1 MNVNLGLYRVCYTG
15 SMVQRQVHALGLA
28 GTLSALIA
36 FLAAACCVLPMVLVG
51 VGLGGAWLSLLDLPL
66 AYREDLQI
74 LSLVL
79 LGSAWAVF
87 LWRQYRSNSDSRRL
101 GAGRSRQLFYLLLGT
116 GLIMS
121 SFVVWEYQGW
131 ISSMIVGIR
140 S

>member
-1 MNVNLGLYRVCYTG
+1 M
-15 SMVQRQVHALGLA
+15 
-28 GTLSALIA
+28 SALIA

-51 VGLGGAWLSLLDLPL
+51 VGLGDAWLSLLDLPL

-79 LGSAWAVF
+79 LGSAWAAF
-87 LWRQYRSNSDSRRL
+87 LWRRYRSNSDSRRQ
-101 GAGRSRQLFYLLLGT
+101 GAGRSRQLFHLLPGT

-121 SFVVWEYQGW
+121 SFAVWEYQGW
-131 ISSMIVGIR
+131 IRSMIVEIR